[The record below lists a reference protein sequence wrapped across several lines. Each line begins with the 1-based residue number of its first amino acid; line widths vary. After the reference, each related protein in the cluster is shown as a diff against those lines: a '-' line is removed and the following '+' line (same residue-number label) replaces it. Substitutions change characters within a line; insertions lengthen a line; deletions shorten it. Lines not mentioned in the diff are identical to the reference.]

1 MLGVLCKHA
10 LQSSKTKHVIF
21 TSNQTTHHL
30 SPNNFGSLLKNDYQ
44 CYLDQ
49 NIYFTKRH
57 HIMSNV
63 PLNVNITKN
72 RVVNSKGKMM
82 KNHWEKLKTQSTTN
96 RWKQTSVNI
105 FLDFSA
111 NIFCYYKS
119 SATPACESWKLELM
133 DITRKYTESRKKNI
147 QPPGKNNWPNEGHL
161 TYRKCFI
168 LRWNKLEWRKS

>member
-1 MLGVLCKHA
+1 MRYSEFYVNMRYSLRRRNTLYSHPIKPPTIYH
-10 LQSSKTKHVIF
+10 
-21 TSNQTTHHL
+21 QT
-30 SPNNFGSLLKNDYQ
+30 NFGSLLKNAYQ

-119 SATPACESWKLELM
+119 SATPACKTWKLELM
-133 DITRKYTESRKKNI
+133 DITRKYTESRKK
-147 QPPGKNNWPNEGHL
+147 KYSTTW
-161 TYRKCFI
+161 KK
-168 LRWNKLEWRKS
+168 KLAQWGAPDLQKMFYTTLK